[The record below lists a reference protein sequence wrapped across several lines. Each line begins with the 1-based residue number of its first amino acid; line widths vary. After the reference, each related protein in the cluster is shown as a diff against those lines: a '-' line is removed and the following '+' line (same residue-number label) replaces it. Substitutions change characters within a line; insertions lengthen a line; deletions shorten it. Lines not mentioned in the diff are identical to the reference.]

1 MSLKKFW
8 IKLLICA
15 FLIIGGL
22 GNLKESP
29 GFALGSIAIGV
40 LILAWPL
47 LPLLF
52 TAKEKPPVE
61 PSTPVP
67 VSSAGAASFS
77 GEASGEYQYEYSGV
91 GLYRPSGAVG
101 SMPPVGALLKFELDP
116 ENPYDKDAIK
126 AVYNGETVGYM
137 NRTKLREM
145 IRDWIEGGYPYIAE
159 VTKND
164 PKLEFWIG
172 MDRE

>member
-1 MSLKKFW
+1 MKKFW

-29 GFALGSIAIGV
+29 GFALGSIAVGV

-47 LPLLF
+47 LLLLF
-52 TAKEKPPVE
+52 AAKKNPPVE
-61 PSTPVP
+61 PSAPVP
-67 VSSAGAASFS
+67 VFSTEAASFS

-91 GLYRPSGAVG
+91 GLYRPAGAVG
-101 SMPPVGALLKFELDP
+101 AMPPVGALLKFELDP

-126 AVYNGETVGYM
+126 AVYNGETAGYM
-137 NRTKLREM
+137 NKTKLREM

>member
-1 MSLKKFW
+1 MKKFW
-8 IKLLICA
+8 IRILISA
-15 FLIIGGL
+15 FLIFGGA
-22 GNLKESP
+22 GNIKTSP
-29 GFALGSIAIGV
+29 GMAVGSIVIGV

-52 TAKEKPPVE
+52 TAKKKPPVE
-61 PSTPVP
+61 LSAPVP
-67 VSSAGAASFS
+67 VSSASAASFS
-77 GEASGEYQYEYSGV
+77 GEPSGEYQYEYNGV
-91 GLYRPSGAVG
+91 GLYRPAGAVG
-101 SMPPVGALLKFELDP
+101 AMPPVGALLKFELDP

-126 AVYNGETVGYM
+126 AVYNGETAGYM
-137 NRTKLREM
+137 NKTKLREM
-145 IRDWIEGGYPYIAE
+145 IRDWIESGYPYIAE

>member
-1 MSLKKFW
+1 MKKFW

-29 GFALGSIAIGV
+29 GFALGGIAIGV

-47 LPLLF
+47 LLLF
-52 TAKEKPPVE
+52 TAKKKPPVE

-67 VSSAGAASFS
+67 VSSAAAASFS
-77 GEASGEYQYEYSGV
+77 SEASGEYQYEYSGV
-91 GLYRPSGAVG
+91 GLYRPAGAVG

-116 ENPYDKDAIK
+116 ENPYDKNAIK

-137 NRTKLREM
+137 NKTKLREM

-172 MDRE
+172 MNRE